1 MQAMQPNTKTQ
12 MTNAIDVVSKEFRK
26 LLVVL
31 LVFKDVLVFKNI
43 FRDVLVICSII
54 ETHL

>member
-31 LVFKDVLVFKNI
+31 LVFKDVLI
-43 FRDVLVICSII
+43 ICSII